1 MPPCLGFQ
9 TSVRL
14 SNYGL
19 ASLRGHRQPAGSLS
33 YKCLPRPHHTCS
45 SQACPLY
52 LLFWYKVVTMGC
64 KSRGPHELRQAQTRE
79 SELNFLVYNEEREIK
94 PSRMS
99 TALEH
104 NQLHSQTHGYT
115 PANLALR
122 RLHWE
127 GFKAE
132 PTLAM

>member
-19 ASLRGHRQPAGSLS
+19 ASLIGRRQPAGGLS
-33 YKCLPRPHHTCS
+33 YKCLPRPHPTYS

-52 LLFWYKVVTMGC
+52 LLFWYKVVATGG
-64 KSRGPHELRQAQTRE
+64 KSRGPHELRQAQTLE
-79 SELNFLVYNEEREIK
+79 SELNFLVYHEERETK

-99 TALEH
+99 TA
-104 NQLHSQTHGYT
+104 
-115 PANLALR
+115 
-122 RLHWE
+122 
-127 GFKAE
+127 
-132 PTLAM
+132 